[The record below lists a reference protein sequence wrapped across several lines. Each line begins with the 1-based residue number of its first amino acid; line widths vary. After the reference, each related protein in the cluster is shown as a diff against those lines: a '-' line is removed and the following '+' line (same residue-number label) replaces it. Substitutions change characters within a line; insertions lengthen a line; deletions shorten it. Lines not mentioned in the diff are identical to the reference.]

1 MKKIVLI
8 VVIISLVG
16 CFKQEE
22 KVLITRGE
30 DKIVLIEKIVQND
43 DKESE
48 IEYNEITKK
57 LRKQSE
63 NGNQIAHK
71 ELKEWEDSYF
81 AKKNIGKTPKRPTF
95 D

>member
-1 MKKIVLI
+1 MKKILLI
-8 VVIISLVG
+8 LTIIGLVG

-22 KVLITRGE
+22 KVVITKNE
-30 DKIVLIEKIVQND
+30 DKIMLIEKIVQND

-48 IEYNEITKK
+48 TKYNEIVKK
-57 LRKQSE
+57 LKEQAE
-63 NGNQIAHK
+63 KGNEIAHK
-71 ELKEWEDSYF
+71 EVKEWEDSYF